1 MSWEALTYV
10 INKKTKV
17 GNSTAKHI
25 LIYLCNYA
33 DENFQSY
40 PSIGSLAELS
50 ETNERTVKR
59 ALDYLHKKK
68 FITIE
73 ERFTSDGKQTSNLY
87 TIKPK
92 QEGDKK
98 GGERV
103 TKSDPNTININNIN
117 NIKKRGDKKYPLD
130 FEEFWNAYPRDEGS
144 KKKAFLL
151 WEKAIDQEIDKR
163 ELFLRVCRFKQQNI
177 NTEKKYIPHATTWLY
192 QKRWE
197 TVSIQKPQT
206 TKNQIAG

>member
-1 MSWEALTYV
+1 MSWEAISYV

-17 GNSTAKHI
+17 GNSTAKHV

-59 ALDYLHKKK
+59 ALDYLQKKK
-68 FITIE
+68 FITIS

-87 TIKPK
+87 TINPK
-92 QEGDKK
+92 IGGDKK
-98 GGERV
+98 EGVWV
-103 TKSDPNTININNIN
+103 TKSNPNTININNN
-117 NIKKRGDKKYPLD
+117 KNIIKRGDKKYPAD
-130 FEEFWNAYPRDEGS
+130 FEEFWNAYPRNDGS
-144 KKKAFLL
+144 KKKAFIL
-151 WEKAIDQEIDKR
+151 WEKAIDQEIDQR
-163 ELFLRVCRFKQQNI
+163 ELFLKVCRFKHDNL

-197 TVSIQKPQT
+197 TISIEKPQT